1 MGSTRALFASIGV
14 SVSLVAAAALS
25 LFTVSVVIAFGGWSA
40 GLGESKPP
48 AALVIAGTTTTASKS
63 ESKRRR
69 AAPVVLPARA
79 RRPEHHAP
87 AAPRRAASKPAAVA
101 KARVVHRPAV
111 TSAPVAAPAPVQ
123 APPAATTP
131 APAPKQTAPTAD
143 AVRRLGDDLS
153 STAQNTGKAL
163 NDATAPLSPP
173 VGAAV
178 EKVLD
183 AVAEV
188 LQRTTNGLGGT
199 LDKLAQ
205 KK

>member
-40 GLGESKPP
+40 GLGESAPP
-48 AALVIAGTTTTASKS
+48 AALVIAGTTTTASKN
-63 ESKRRR
+63 ESKRHR

-79 RRPEHHAP
+79 QRPERQAP
-87 AAPRRAASKPAAVA
+87 AAPRRVESKPAPVA
-101 KARVVHRPAV
+101 QARVVHRPTA
-111 TSAPVAAPAPVQ
+111 SAPVAAPAPVQ

-131 APAPKQTAPTAD
+131 APAPKQTAPTGD

-163 NDATAPLSPP
+163 NDVTAPLSPP

-178 EKVLD
+178 QKVLD
-183 AVAEV
+183 TVAEV

-199 LDKLAQ
+199 LDKLGQ
-205 KK
+205 KR